1 VRLIQINRIVAFI
14 FAITAVFTGNVI
26 AQQSLFIEK
35 GKENY
40 ALGRYL
46 SILEDK
52 EGKLSIESASSDS
65 LKDQYVYYNKETLNF
80 RFTSSAYWCRFVIVD
95 TLSAPASG
103 MLTSGNNRIWLL
115 IKNDPILEDIRVYYK
130 NFGKTGN
137 PFVEKKAGSI
147 IPTGNKAIK
156 ANDFIAAFPIHKDIP
171 DTIYLRVK
179 SASQFILSFNM
190 LTNGEYVIRSSQR
203 NMFHGVLFGIFMLLI
218 AYNSILYFSIKNKV
232 YLYYVLYIASF
243 ALFIFF
249 LQGYFFEVIGR
260 IFEHDYFILTLIT
273 VTITATFWLL
283 LTREFLSTKL
293 FLPGAY
299 RLLTFLIPIAPII
312 CLISIVFKIAWLA
325 ALLSLT
331 FLGFY
336 LIGAVITIM
345 ALRKG
350 IYLARYYLLA
360 LSGITISILI
370 SISARNN
377 FLPLPWNFLTQNILS
392 LGILWEAL
400 ILAATVGY
408 RFSYLRAEKEK
419 EKALMRNQIA
429 ADLHDEVGSNLSTI
443 ALQSRLMMRES
454 RLDGNSKEQL
464 QNISDIA
471 GMTTDTIRDIV
482 WFINP
487 FHDNS
492 EDLFLRMKELASKML
507 INQNYTF
514 SANEDNE
521 HIFKRLPNLNKR
533 RHVYLIFKEALNN
546 IVKHSNAD
554 EVTISLSD
562 EEKNFLMII
571 QDDGKGFNEEQITH
585 GEGLRNLRNRA
596 IQIDAQILIESKE
609 GNGTKITLKVPLT
622 V

>member
-1 VRLIQINRIVAFI
+1 MIQINRIVAFI

>member
-1 VRLIQINRIVAFI
+1 MIQINRIVAFI

-40 ALGRYL
+40 SLGKYL

-65 LKDQYVYYNKETLNF
+65 MKHQYVYYNKETLNF

-103 MLTSGNNRIWLL
+103 MLTSGNNRTWLL

-130 NFGKTGN
+130 NFGKPGN

-190 LTNGEYVIRSSQR
+190 LTNGEYVILSSQR

-299 RLLTFLIPIAPII
+299 RLLTFLIPVAPII

-360 LSGITISILI
+360 LSGIAISILI

-533 RHVYLIFKEALNN
+533 RHVYLLFKEALNN

-571 QDDGKGFNEEQITH
+571 QDNGKGFNEEQITH

-596 IQIDAQILIESKE
+596 IQIGAQILIESKE

>member
-1 VRLIQINRIVAFI
+1 MRLIQINRIVAFI

>member
-1 VRLIQINRIVAFI
+1 MIQINRIVAII
-14 FAITAVFTGNVI
+14 FVITAVFTGNVI

-52 EGKLSIESASSDS
+52 EGKLSIESASLDS

-103 MLTSGNNRIWLL
+103 MLTSGNNRTWLL

-130 NFGKTGN
+130 NFGKPGN

-190 LTNGEYVIRSSQR
+190 LTNGEYVILSSQR

-273 VTITATFWLL
+273 VTITAAFWLL

-299 RLLTFLIPIAPII
+299 RLLTFLIPVAPII

-596 IQIDAQILIESKE
+596 IQIGAQILIESKE